1 MHTTEPAAAPRAWS
15 TVALVLLG
23 PLAVWAGTVLVGSA
37 FAADSLPAGQCEGIG
52 WGCTLTPRD
61 SLLIVG
67 VVLGAIVVP
76 IATVIAAV
84 VARCSSTETEIRNL
98 TLLLGLYAGATLV
111 FVAAVASSTA

>member
-1 MHTTEPAAAPRAWS
+1 MHSTEPAAALRPWS
-15 TVALVLLG
+15 TAALVLLG
-23 PLAVWAGTVLVGSA
+23 PLAVWIGTVLIGSA

-61 SLLIVG
+61 SVLFVG
-67 VVLGAIVVP
+67 VALGAIVVP

-84 VARCSSTETEIRNL
+84 VARCSSTETAGRNL
-98 TLLLGLYAGATLV
+98 SLLLGLYTAATLV